1 MTEFSH
7 APLGDTHDPLGDS
20 FESLLESE
28 GIRDE
33 VYGAAIKRVIAFQL
47 EEARTSADIS
57 KTAMAASMETSRT
70 QVNRVLDPENVAIS
84 LELLDR
90 AAKAVGKRLRV
101 DLV

>member
-1 MTEFSH
+1 MT
-7 APLGDTHDPLGDS
+7 DTNHDPLGDS
-20 FESLLESE
+20 FESFLESE
-28 GIRDE
+28 GIKGE
-33 VYGAAIKRVIAFQL
+33 VYGAAIKRVIAYQL
-47 EEARTSADIS
+47 EAARDAADIS
-57 KTAMAASMETSRT
+57 KTAMAQAMETSRT